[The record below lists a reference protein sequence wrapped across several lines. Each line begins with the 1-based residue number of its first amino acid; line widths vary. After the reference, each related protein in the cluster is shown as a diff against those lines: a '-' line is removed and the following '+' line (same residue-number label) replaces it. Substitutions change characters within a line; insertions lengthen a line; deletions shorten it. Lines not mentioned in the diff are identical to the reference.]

1 MPGQDSDSF
10 CTSRNNN
17 IQNLLLGLASK
28 PETQVEYS
36 RACEWYSRRN
46 LCEWKEEMTAK
57 ILSKILFWL
66 KERKVDKSSC
76 AGLRFSRI
84 NLWTI
89 TWGSPEK
96 FGVERFKLAIGK
108 VSGIKIVG
116 TQARYFF
123 LEAAREISEK
133 WNFFVKRSIPK
144 NFGRENFSG
153 QVPTESL
160 RTQDSENVYERWVQQ
175 IFDPVSVGRS
185 WVSAT
190 KRGPLAK
197 LWAVKKNKHGH
208 NFQNIGSNWISMGS

>member
-96 FGVERFKLAIGK
+96 FGVERFKLTIGK
-108 VSGIKIVG
+108 VGGIKI
-116 TQARYFF
+116 
-123 LEAAREISEK
+123 ESAA
-133 WNFFVKRSIPK
+133 
-144 NFGRENFSG
+144 GR
-153 QVPTESL
+153 
-160 RTQDSENVYERWVQQ
+160 Q
-175 IFDPVSVGRS
+175 IFLPKGNGSS
-185 WVSAT
+185 WKMEIFYSSASSSKT
-190 KRGPLAK
+190 KRDIVMGQKVEKAAIHRETNALSTNSGCG
-197 LWAVKKNKHGH
+197 AVLTV
-208 NFQNIGSNWISMGS
+208 FCLPEVGSCR